1 MGDVRYAIRTL
12 RQSPGFTA
20 IASITLIL
28 GIGVTTAIFSVVNAV
43 LLRALPY
50 FEPDRLVHVVAD
62 DPRDN
67 QSGVPWRVFE
77 ATRSAGGPFSGIAAY
92 YRNTGWSRV
101 TIGGT
106 EQPETAQAGFATAS
120 LFSTLGVLPSLG
132 RVFNEDEV
140 QKREL
145 LAVLSESLWQRRFH
159 SDPSAIGR
167 MIDIDGRAFTVIGV
181 MPRSFQF
188 PARETQI
195 WLPITTNRYWDD
207 ELSRDGVHGRGYYMR
222 WNIAGRL
229 RPDATAGAA
238 AQYMDRLTSQLA
250 GEDPDW
256 NMGLA
261 LKVVPFGVELSGNTR
276 LGLLVMFGSACL
288 VLLIG
293 CANVANLLLARGSA
307 RLQELS
313 VRVALG
319 ATGGRIIRQIL
330 TESFVLVGVSACGS
344 ILLARAL
351 IRALVLYGPAD
362 LPRLEETTID
372 WRVLCFAIGIS
383 AIAALFFGIVPALR
397 AGRSDPGDYLKQGGR
412 THTESKATVRAGAVL
427 IVSEFAFAV
436 VLLVA
441 SGLLIRSLQAVEGVR
456 LGFAADNVLT
466 LQVRLPDGALPAQ
479 TGRFEQQV
487 LSRLDTL
494 PGVEYAGGIKN
505 LFELGRPPDNSLRA
519 VEGRPPQPRHSGSL
533 TWTTVSGEYFRA
545 MGIPLLAGRYFS
557 EHDTVNAPL
566 VAIIDEAMA
575 HRYWPRENAVG
586 KRFKGQDARGENDD
600 WLTVIGVVA
609 NARRQGLEQE
619 PTPHVYEWHMQAGP
633 VGSFVIRTK
642 TNPAALANSMRAAIR
657 QIDPHAVVSG
667 LMPIRRHIESQ
678 TAGRRFQT
686 WLLGLFAGLAMI
698 LSMVGIY
705 GVMSYATARRTHEIG
720 VRIAVGATQQSILAM
735 VLRHGLVLAL
745 CGLGAGCAAAM
756 AVTRILS
763 GLLYGITATDP
774 ITFVAAGLTLFLVGA
789 TATLVPAW
797 RATRVDPLVT
807 LRSA

>member
-1 MGDVRYAIRTL
+1 
-12 RQSPGFTA
+12 
-20 IASITLIL
+20 
-28 GIGVTTAIFSVVNAV
+28 
-43 LLRALPY
+43 
-50 FEPDRLVHVVAD
+50 
-62 DPRDN
+62 
-67 QSGVPWRVFE
+67 
-77 ATRSAGGPFSGIAAY
+77 
-92 YRNTGWSRV
+92 
-101 TIGGT
+101 
-106 EQPETAQAGFATAS
+106 
-120 LFSTLGVLPSLG
+120 LGVLPSLG

-140 QKREL
+140 RHREP

-159 SDPSAIGR
+159 SDPSTIGR

-222 WNIAGRL
+222 WNIAARL

-238 AQYMDRLTSQLA
+238 AQYVDRLTSQLT

-261 LKVVPFGVELSGNTR
+261 LKAVPFGVELSGNTR
-276 LGLLVMFGSACL
+276 LGLLVLFGSACL

-319 ATGGRIIRQIL
+319 ATGGRIIRQVL
-330 TESFVLVGVSACGS
+330 TESFVLVGVSACGAV
-344 ILLARAL
+344 LLARVV
-351 IRALVLYGPAD
+351 IRTLVLYGPAE
-362 LPRLEETTID
+362 LPRLDETTID
-372 WRVLCFAIGIS
+372 WRVLCLAVGVS
-383 AIAALFFGIVPALR
+383 GLAALIFGIVPALR

-412 THTESKATVRAGAVL
+412 THTDSKATVRAGAVL
-427 IVSEFAFAV
+427 IVSEFAFAA
-436 VLLVA
+436 VLLIA

-466 LQVRLPDGALPAQ
+466 LQVRLPDGASPAQ
-479 TGRFEQQV
+479 TAGFEQQV

-519 VEGRPPQPRHSGSL
+519 VEGRPPQPRDSGAL

-566 VAIIDEAMA
+566 AAIIDEAMA
-575 HRYWPRENAVG
+575 HQYWPRENAVG
-586 KRFKGQDARGENDD
+586 KRFKGQDARGANDD

-619 PTPHVYEWHMQAGP
+619 PTPHVYEWHKQAGP
-633 VGSFVIRTK
+633 VGSFVVRTK
-642 TNPAALANSMRAAIR
+642 ANPAALANSIRAAVR
-657 QIDPHAVVSG
+657 QIEAHAVVSG
-667 LMPIRRHIESQ
+667 VMPMRRHIEAQ
-678 TAGRRFQT
+678 TAARRFQT

-698 LSMVGIY
+698 LSTVGIY

-720 VRIAVGATQQSILAM
+720 VRIAVGATQKSILTM

-745 CGLGAGCAAAM
+745 CGLGAGFAAAM

-763 GLLYGITATDP
+763 GLLYGVTATDP
-774 ITFVAAGLTLFLVGA
+774 LTFVAAGLSLLLVGV
-789 TATLVPAW
+789 TATVVPAW

>member
-1 MGDVRYAIRTL
+1 
-12 RQSPGFTA
+12 
-20 IASITLIL
+20 
-28 GIGVTTAIFSVVNAV
+28 
-43 LLRALPY
+43 
-50 FEPDRLVHVVAD
+50 
-62 DPRDN
+62 
-67 QSGVPWRVFE
+67 
-77 ATRSAGGPFSGIAAY
+77 
-92 YRNTGWSRV
+92 V

-106 EQPETAQAGFATAS
+106 EQPETVQAGFTTAS

-140 QKREL
+140 GKRDL

-167 MIDIDGRAFTVIGV
+167 MIDIDGRAFTVIGI
-181 MPRSFQF
+181 MPHSFQF
-188 PARETQI
+188 PARETGM
-195 WLPITTNRYWDD
+195 WLPVTTNRYWDD
-207 ELSRDGVHGRGYYMR
+207 ELSRDGVHARGYYMR

-229 RPDATAGAA
+229 RPGATAGAA
-238 AQYMDRLTSQLA
+238 AQYMDRLSSQLA

-261 LKVVPFGVELSGNTR
+261 LKAIPFGVELSGNTR
-276 LGLLVMFGSACL
+276 LGLLVLFGSACL

-330 TESFVLVGVSACGS
+330 TESFVLVAVSACVAV
-344 ILLARAL
+344 LLARAV
-351 IRALVLYGPAD
+351 IRVLVVYGPAD
-362 LPRLEETTID
+362 LPRLDETTID
-372 WRVLCFAIGIS
+372 WRVLSFAIGIS
-383 AIAALFFGIVPALR
+383 GLAALFFGIVPALR
-397 AGRSDPGDYLKQGGR
+397 AGRSDPGDYLKHGGR
-412 THTESKATVRAGAVL
+412 THTDSKATARAGAVL

-436 VLLVA
+436 VLLIA

-466 LQVRLPDGALPAQ
+466 LQVRLPDGASPVQ
-479 TGRFEQQV
+479 TAGFEQQV

-519 VEGRPPQPRHSGSL
+519 VEGRPPQPRDSGAL

-557 EHDTVNAPL
+557 EHDTVNSPL
-566 VAIIDEAMA
+566 AAIIDEAMA

-586 KRFKGQDARGENDD
+586 KRFKGQDARGANDD

-609 NARRQGLEQE
+609 NVRRQGLEQQ
-619 PTPHVYEWHMQAGP
+619 PTPHVYEWHKQAGP
-633 VGSFVIRTK
+633 VGSFVVRTK
-642 TNPAALANSMRAAIR
+642 ANPAALANSIRAAVR
-657 QIDPHAVVSG
+657 QIEPHAVVSDVIP
-667 LMPIRRHIESQ
+667 MRRHIESQ
-678 TAGRRFQT
+678 TAARRFQT
-686 WLLGLFAGLAMI
+686 WLLGSFAGLAMI
-698 LSMVGIY
+698 LSTVGIY

-720 VRIAVGATQQSILAM
+720 VRIAVGATQKSILTM

-745 CGLGAGCAAAM
+745 CGLGAGFAAAM

-763 GLLYGITATDP
+763 GLLYGVTATDP
-774 ITFVAAGLTLFLVGA
+774 LTFVAAGLALLLVGA
-789 TATLVPAW
+789 AATLVPAW